1 MLLPSSGGAANDAVG
16 SSAKKSEA
24 RAEAARVGIAFEFFM
39 RSSKT
44 YPLPRAHELTGA
56 VGQLDE
62 SVLRERITRGGG
74 AGAHGE
80 VCLVSTAHFTE
91 VLFIGFFTAA
101 GLYSALVF
109 LITRD
114 RPFLWYAA
122 LADTMAAAQLVF
134 SPDLL
139 PFIAHGTALLAY
151 RAIAFGLFFAA
162 QVAFARAFLQLPTRS
177 PKYMR
182 ALWVLLV
189 LNLAALAFPFITSAH
204 EPYASIGHLFYVTL
218 LAACGLAAWGSA
230 TTGLEEA
237 RYYVLAYAGALAGSL
252 ASGATQSLGFSNWA
266 EYFFQFG
273 VAWEGALL
281 ALALA
286 SRYAKVDPLTGAKS
300 RHAFEERLAAAWRF
314 ASEQSAG
321 LAVIIVAIGGLK
333 EYDAQHGRIAGDAL
347 LRAIATFCLASC
359 GDRLDLF
366 ARYGDEAFA
375 AIIPNVTRA
384 QADAIAVELRDR
396 VARESP
402 LVVGVG
408 VASIENA
415 ISAKALVQQAARR
428 SARDAISREPA
439 DAPIHTI
446 EKG

>member
-1 MLLPSSGGAANDAVG
+1 
-16 SSAKKSEA
+16 
-24 RAEAARVGIAFEFFM
+24 
-39 RSSKT
+39 
-44 YPLPRAHELTGA
+44 
-56 VGQLDE
+56 
-62 SVLRERITRGGG
+62 
-74 AGAHGE
+74 
-80 VCLVSTAHFTE
+80 

-139 PFIAHGTALLAY
+139 PVLAHGTAPVIY
-151 RAIAFGLFFAA
+151 RMVSFGLFFAA
-162 QVAFARAFLQLPTRS
+162 QVAFVRSFLQLPSRS
-177 PKYMR
+177 PRYMR
-182 ALWVLLV
+182 VLWI
-189 LNLAALAFPFITSAH
+189 ALALNIAGLFTYAAAAH
-204 EPYASIGHLFYVTL
+204 VLFLAL

-230 TTGLEEA
+230 STGSEEA
-237 RYYVLAYAGALAGSL
+237 RYYVLAFAGALAGAL
-252 ASGATQSLGFSNWA
+252 ASGAAQWMQLGHWP

-314 ASEQSAG
+314 ASKQRSG
-321 LAVIIVAIGGLK
+321 LAVVTVAIGGLK
-333 EYDAQHGRIAGDAL
+333 DYDAQHGRIAGDAL
-347 LRAIATFCLASC
+347 LRKIANLCVAAC
-359 GDRLDLF
+359 GERLDLF

-375 AIIPNVTRA
+375 AIVPNVTRA
-384 QADAIAVELRDR
+384 QADAIGVELRDR

-408 VASIENA
+408 VSSIENA

-439 DAPIHTI
+439 AI
-446 EKG
+446 EKD

>member
-1 MLLPSSGGAANDAVG
+1 M
-16 SSAKKSEA
+16 
-24 RAEAARVGIAFEFFM
+24 
-39 RSSKT
+39 
-44 YPLPRAHELTGA
+44 
-56 VGQLDE
+56 
-62 SVLRERITRGGG
+62 
-74 AGAHGE
+74 
-80 VCLVSTAHFTE
+80 STAHFTE

-139 PFIAHGTALLAY
+139 PLIAHGTALLLY

-162 QVAFARAFLQLPTRS
+162 QVAFVRAFLQLPARS
-177 PKYMR
+177 PRYMR
-182 ALWVLLV
+182 TLWVLLA
-189 LNLAALAFPFITSAH
+189 LNLAGLVFPFVTSAQ
-204 EPYASIGHLFYVTL
+204 EPYLTIDHLLFLAL

-230 TTGLEEA
+230 STGSEEA
-237 RYYVLAYAGALAGSL
+237 RYYVLAYAGALAGAL
-252 ASGATQSLGFSNWA
+252 ASGAAQWMHIANWA

-273 VAWEGALL
+273 IAWEGALL
-281 ALALA
+281 AVALA

-314 ASEQSAG
+314 AGKQRSG
-321 LAVIIVAIGGLK
+321 LAVAIVAIGGLK

-347 LRAIATFCLASC
+347 LRKIAGLCLLSC

-384 QADAIAVELRDR
+384 QADAIGMELRER

-402 LVVGVG
+402 LVVGIG

-428 SARDAISREPA
+428 SARDTISREPA
-439 DAPIHTI
+439 APSAI

>member
-1 MLLPSSGGAANDAVG
+1 LLVEDA
-16 SSAKKSEA
+16 
-24 RAEAARVGIAFEFFM
+24 R
-39 RSSKT
+39 
-44 YPLPRAHELTGA
+44 
-56 VGQLDE
+56 
-62 SVLRERITRGGG
+62 
-74 AGAHGE
+74 
-80 VCLVSTAHFTE
+80 VSTAHITE

-139 PFIAHGTALLAY
+139 PVLAHGAAPLVY
-151 RAIAFGLFFAA
+151 RTVAFGLFFAA
-162 QVAFARAFLQLPTRS
+162 QVAFVRSFLQLATRS
-177 PKYMR
+177 PQYMR
-182 ALWVLLV
+182 ALWLV
-189 LNLAALAFPFITSAH
+189 LTLNIAALVIPFLTAPG
-204 EPYASIGHLFYVTL
+204 EPYIAIAHVLFLIL

-230 TTGLEEA
+230 STGSEEA
-237 RYYVLAYAGALAGSL
+237 RYYVLAFAGALAGAI
-252 ASGATQSLGFSNWA
+252 ASGAAQWSRMGHWP

-314 ASEQSAG
+314 ATKQRTG
-321 LAVIIVAIGGLK
+321 LAVIIVAVGGLK
-333 EYDAQHGRIAGDAL
+333 EFDAQHGRIAGDAL
-347 LRAIATFCLASC
+347 LRKIANLCVSAC

-375 AIIPNVTRA
+375 AIIPNVTRT
-384 QADAIAVELRDR
+384 QADAIGIELRER

-402 LVVGVG
+402 LIVGVG
-408 VASIENA
+408 ISSIENA

-428 SARDAISREPA
+428 SARDAISREPE
-439 DAPIHTI
+439 PI
-446 EKG
+446 EKD

>member
-1 MLLPSSGGAANDAVG
+1 
-16 SSAKKSEA
+16 
-24 RAEAARVGIAFEFFM
+24 
-39 RSSKT
+39 
-44 YPLPRAHELTGA
+44 
-56 VGQLDE
+56 
-62 SVLRERITRGGG
+62 
-74 AGAHGE
+74 
-80 VCLVSTAHFTE
+80 VSTAHITE

-139 PFIAHGTALLAY
+139 PVLAHGAAPLVY
-151 RAIAFGLFFAA
+151 RTIAFALFFGA
-162 QVAFARAFLQLPTRS
+162 QVMFVRSFLQLAARS
-177 PKYMR
+177 PRYMR
-182 ALWVLLV
+182 ILWVLLG
-189 LNLAALAFPFITSAH
+189 LNVAALVIPFLTAAR
-204 EPYASIGHLFYVTL
+204 EPYIAIAHLLFLAL
-218 LAACGLAAWGSA
+218 LTACGLAAWGSA
-230 TTGLEEA
+230 TTGSEEA
-237 RYYVLAYAGALAGSL
+237 RYYVLAFAGALAGAM
-252 ASGATQSLGFSNWA
+252 ASGAAQWMQLGHWP
-266 EYFFQFG
+266 EYLFQFG

-300 RHAFEERLAAAWRF
+300 RHAFEERLASAWRF
-314 ASEQSAG
+314 AAKQRSG
-321 LAVIIVAIGGLK
+321 LAVVIVAVGGLK
-333 EYDAQHGRIAGDAL
+333 DYDAQRGRIAGDLL
-347 LRAIATFCLASC
+347 LRKIANLCIAAC

-375 AIIPNVTRA
+375 AIVPNVTRA
-384 QADAIAVELRDR
+384 QADAIGIELRER

-408 VASIENA
+408 VSSIENA

-439 DAPIHTI
+439 AM
-446 EKG
+446 ENG

>member
-1 MLLPSSGGAANDAVG
+1 M
-16 SSAKKSEA
+16 
-24 RAEAARVGIAFEFFM
+24 
-39 RSSKT
+39 
-44 YPLPRAHELTGA
+44 
-56 VGQLDE
+56 
-62 SVLRERITRGGG
+62 
-74 AGAHGE
+74 
-80 VCLVSTAHFTE
+80 STAHFTE

-139 PFIAHGTALLAY
+139 PIIGHGTALVLY
-151 RAIAFGLFFAA
+151 RAIAFSLFFAA
-162 QVAFARAFLQLPTRS
+162 QVAFVRAFLQLPTRS

-182 ALWVLLV
+182 ALWALLA
-189 LNLAALAFPFITSAH
+189 LNIAGLVAASIAAAP
-204 EPYASIGHLFYVTL
+204 EPYATIDHVLFLVL
-218 LAACGLAAWGSA
+218 LAGCGLAAWEGAYAGS
-230 TTGLEEA
+230 EEA
-237 RYYVLAYAGALAGSL
+237 RYYVLAFAGALAGAI
-252 ASGATQSLGFSNWA
+252 ASGAAQWLGIANWA

-273 VAWEGALL
+273 LAWEGALL

-314 ASEQSAG
+314 ATKAHTG
-321 LAVIIVAIGGLK
+321 LAVVIVAIGGLK
-333 EYDAQHGRIAGDAL
+333 EYDTQHGRIAGDAL
-347 LRAIATFCLASC
+347 LRKIANLCLISC

-366 ARYGDEAFA
+366 ARYGDEAFS

-384 QADAIAVELRDR
+384 QADAIGIELRER

-402 LVVGVG
+402 LIVGVG
-408 VASIENA
+408 IASIENA

-439 DAPIHTI
+439 QTAAI

>member
-1 MLLPSSGGAANDAVG
+1 M
-16 SSAKKSEA
+16 
-24 RAEAARVGIAFEFFM
+24 
-39 RSSKT
+39 
-44 YPLPRAHELTGA
+44 
-56 VGQLDE
+56 
-62 SVLRERITRGGG
+62 
-74 AGAHGE
+74 
-80 VCLVSTAHFTE
+80 STAHFTE

-109 LITRD
+109 LITHD

-122 LADTMAAAQLVF
+122 LSDTMAAAQLVF

-139 PFIAHGTALLAY
+139 PAIAHGSALLLY

-162 QVAFARAFLQLPTRS
+162 QVAFVRAFLQLPSRS

-182 ALWVLLV
+182 ALWVLLA
-189 LNLAALAFPFITSAH
+189 LNLAGLVFPFITSAR
-204 EPYASIGHLFYVTL
+204 EPYATIDHVLFLAL
-218 LAACGLAAWGSA
+218 LACCGLSGWASA
-230 TTGLEEA
+230 TTGSEEA
-237 RYYVLAYAGALAGSL
+237 RYYVFAYAGALAGGL
-252 ASGATQSLGFSNWA
+252 ASGAAQSVGRANWA

-281 ALALA
+281 AVALA

-300 RHAFEERLAAAWRF
+300 RHAFEERLASAWRF
-314 ASEQSAG
+314 ASKQHTG
-321 LAVIIVAIGGLK
+321 LAVIVVAIGGMK
-333 EYDAQHGRIAGDAL
+333 EYDAQYGRIAGDAL
-347 LRAIATFCLASC
+347 LRKIAAFCLASC
-359 GDRLDLF
+359 GERLDLF

-375 AIIPNVTRA
+375 AIIPNVERA
-384 QADAIAVELRDR
+384 HADAIANDLRER

-402 LVVGVG
+402 LIVGIG

-439 DAPIHTI
+439 APRTQQ
-446 EKG
+446 